1 MRDRDREAE
10 QAAALATL
18 RAELRTLVDAH
29 PHLRGRADLAEQV
42 LRAAGL
48 GPDDGPD
55 DGDPTVRALL
65 AAARGDA

>member
-1 MRDRDREAE
+1 MRDRDREADL
-10 QAAALATL
+10 AAAHATL
-18 RAELRTLVDAH
+18 RAELRALVDDH
-29 PHLRGRADLAEQV
+29 PHLRGRGDEAEQV

-55 DGDPTVRALL
+55 DVDPTVRALL